1 MPNGAMHEFFDAMEK
16 QGLMLTYDDV
26 RLRSRHSDIQPT
38 SADVSTRLT
47 RNITLKIPI
56 VSSPMDTVTTS
67 AMASAMAEAG
77 GAGTIHRGLDPE
89 TQAKEVRRTKYR
101 LNGRIATPI
110 TIFENDTA
118 AAVLQMCEGR
128 RYQFR
133 TFPVLNSE
141 DGRVVGLVSG
151 SDFDFC
157 ADTSR
162 PIAAIMTPIDQL
174 VTALKETTQ
183 EQALAIMRREKK
195 KVLLLLDANRRLEGM
210 YLFSDLRRIF
220 ANAGTA
226 YNVDK
231 NGQLVVGAA
240 VGAGNAALAR
250 AELLAPR
257 GCDYFQVDTAHAD
270 SRNVLDTI
278 LELKRAYPH
287 IDVLAGNVS
296 SGESARR
303 LAAAGADG
311 ILVGQGPGSI
321 CTTRVVAGIGVPQV
335 SAVYECLR
343 AIADMGVD
351 VPIVAD
357 GGINNSG
364 DMVIALALGASCV
377 MLGRL
382 LAGTEE
388 SPGEKRIIGGM
399 QVKVYRGMG
408 SYGAMRD
415 NVSSRERY
423 RQSAL
428 TIDKVVPEGVEG
440 VVPYR
445 GSVADVLTQYVGG
458 IRAGMGYIGAFNLT
472 ELTQRAQI
480 FRITNAGL
488 NESHPHDLKLTEE
501 APNYHGR

>member
-1 MPNGAMHEFFDAMEK
+1 MTNPAMREFFDEMQR

-26 RLRSRHSDIQPT
+26 RLRSRHSDIEPT

-110 TIFENDTA
+110 TIRANETVA
-118 AAVLQMCEGR
+118 EVLRMCEER

-133 TFPVLNSE
+133 TFPVLSSE

-157 ADTSR
+157 ANASK
-162 PIAAIMTPIDQL
+162 PVAAIMTPIDQL
-174 VTALKETTQ
+174 VTAQKEATQ
-183 EQALAIMRREKK
+183 EHALATMRLEKK
-195 KVLLLLDANRRLEGM
+195 KVLLLLDANSRLEGM

-231 NGQLVVGAA
+231 NGQLIVGAA
-240 VGAGNAALAR
+240 VGAGKAALAR
-250 AELLAPR
+250 AEELASR
-257 GCDYFQVDTAHAD
+257 GCDYFQIDTAHGD
-270 SRNVLDTI
+270 SRNVIDTI
-278 LELKRAYPH
+278 HELKHAYPH

-296 SGESARR
+296 SGESARQ
-303 LAAAGADG
+303 LAYAGADG

-321 CTTRVVAGIGVPQV
+321 CTTRIVAGIGVPQV
-335 SAVYECLR
+335 SAVYECVQ
-343 AIADMGVD
+343 AVADRK

-415 NVSSRERY
+415 SASSRERY
-423 RQSAL
+423 RQGAL

-440 VVPYR
+440 IVPYR

-458 IRAGMGYIGAFNLT
+458 IRAGLGYIGASDLT
-472 ELTQRAQI
+472 ELAVRAKI

>member
-1 MPNGAMHEFFDAMEK
+1 MANEAMRRFFDEMER

-26 RLRSRHSDIQPT
+26 RLRSRYSNVEPTRADI
-38 SADVSTRLT
+38 STRLT
-47 RNITLKIPI
+47 RNIALKIPI

-67 AMASAMAEAG
+67 AMAIAMAESG
-77 GAGTIHRGLDPE
+77 GTGTIHRGLDPE

-110 TIFENDTA
+110 TVFENDTVA
-118 AAVLQMCEGR
+118 NVLRMCEER

-133 TFPVLNSE
+133 TFPVLDSE
-141 DGRVVGLVSG
+141 SGRVVGLVSG

-157 ADTSR
+157 INTSGRIAD
-162 PIAAIMTPIDQL
+162 IMTPIGQL
-174 VTALKETTQ
+174 TTAPGETTQ
-183 EQALAIMRREKK
+183 EQAFAIMRRKDNK
-195 KVLLLLDANRRLEGM
+195 RKVLPLLDTQGRLEGM

-240 VGAGNAALAR
+240 VGAGKAALAR
-250 AELLAPR
+250 AEMLAPR
-257 GCDYFQVDTAHAD
+257 GCDYFQIDTAHGD

-278 LELKRAYPH
+278 RELKRAYPH

-296 SGESARR
+296 SGESAKA
-303 LAAAGADG
+303 LALAGADG
-311 ILVGQGPGSI
+311 VLVGQGPGSI

-335 SAVYECLR
+335 SAVYECVQ
-343 AIADMGVD
+343 AVAGMD

-364 DMVIALALGASCV
+364 DMVIALAIGASCI

-408 SYGAMRD
+408 SFGAMRD
-415 NVSSRERY
+415 STSSRERY
-423 RQSAL
+423 RQGAL

-458 IRAGMGYIGAFNLT
+458 IRAGLGYIGAFALT
-472 ELTQRAQI
+472 ELAERAQI

-488 NESHPHDLKLTEE
+488 NESHPHDLKITEE